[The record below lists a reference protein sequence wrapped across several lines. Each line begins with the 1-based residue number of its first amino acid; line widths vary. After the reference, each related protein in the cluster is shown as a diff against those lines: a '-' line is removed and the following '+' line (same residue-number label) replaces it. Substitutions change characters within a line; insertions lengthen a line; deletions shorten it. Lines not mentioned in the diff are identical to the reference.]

1 MREIKFRAWGV
12 RTKIMYSLD
21 PKNEKGTLSDL
32 IENINW
38 KVMQYT
44 GLKDKNGKE
53 IWEGDIVRYKVFER
67 FHEQESKCVSQV
79 AWLNDK
85 AGFFPMSEHTV
96 VEDGFFNYEI
106 EDFEVIG
113 NIYENKEL
121 LDALHKQK

>member
-1 MREIKFRAWGV
+1 MREIKFRVWSN
-12 RTKIMYSLD
+12 REMRF
-21 PKNEKGTLSDL
+21 PPTLGEWDDSDNHHFFGYNKKPSV
-32 IENINW
+32 I
-38 KVMQYT
+38 MQYT

-67 FHEQESKCVSQV
+67 FHEQDSKRVSQV

-96 VEDGFFNYEI
+96 VEDGFYNYEI

-121 LDALHKQK
+121 LDALHE